1 MRISKERLD
10 KIKSRGKAVARGA
23 VSGSKSTV
31 FEGAS
36 GVGVAYAE
44 QLLTKNFEVM
54 RTRPWAPGAAFVVAG
69 HFLKRKKSMSNLGAA
84 VVGAGGLLLGQY
96 LRNRKATASTTTNTQ
111 APVVTPP
118 VAPPAPPP
126 ETSGFDTGRVVRFPR
141 SDAGFVVRSA
151 ARAV

>member
-10 KIKSRGKAVARGA
+10 KLKGRGKAVARGA
-23 VSGSKSTV
+23 VSGSKSTA

-44 QLLTKNFEVM
+44 ELLTKNFAVM
-54 RTRPWAPGAAFVVAG
+54 RERKWAPGAAFVVAG

-96 LRNRKATASTTTNTQ
+96 LRDRKKAATTNTQ